1 MVNVEIRDWEKRRKG
16 KFRLEGKTNKQ
27 SCKAMALKT
36 MFSDHELFHLFC
48 KDKVNILSSTS
59 DLGTGYSNEYS
70 KVTG

>member
-1 MVNVEIRDWEKRRKG
+1 MWRLKTGRRDGRGNLGWKVKQ
-16 KFRLEGKTNKQ
+16 TNKQ
-27 SCKAMALKT
+27 SCKTMALKT